1 MVHLQLYRFYDKK
14 GLSLGTALVMCVP
27 IYLFFFEGTIYPIY
41 LEEEISFNIPP
52 LWSGDPLQEM
62 ANCETMKSIQE
73 TVFKEFLGWMMVTIP
88 AGWCS

>member
-14 GLSLGTALVMCVP
+14 GLSLGTALVMCV
-27 IYLFFFEGTIYPIY
+27 PIY

>member
-14 GLSLGTALVMCVP
+14 GLSLGTALVMCV
-27 IYLFFFEGTIYPIY
+27 PIY

-73 TVFKEFLGWMMVTIP
+73 TVSWLGDGDNDWLDGAVRFWP
-88 AGWCS
+88 DERA